1 MTNGYKVLS
10 ALSLSALLSLSAA
23 AEAKVYLFTAN
34 CSGGKVVEQWT
45 TDTVDPGKELLKAKT
60 EEKHPGCP
68 IADYKAATD
77 SMLLKNTQFYT
88 VAGEAPAGS
97 NIPVVGSVVGGTK
110 NAFCGIF
117 SC

>member
-1 MTNGYKVLS
+1 MTNRYKVLS
-10 ALSLSALLSLSAA
+10 ALSLSAFLSLSARRSQS
-23 AEAKVYLFTAN
+23 VSLHGQLL
-34 CSGGKVVEQWT
+34 GGKVVEQWT
-45 TDTVDPGKELLKAKT
+45 TDTVDPQGIAKG
-60 EEKHPGCP
+60 ENRREASWLP